1 MAKLTMDEGE
11 YATATIDLSGLP
23 APWDDLTGATITL
36 SAENTKTGAA
46 MALVAGALD
55 AAGADGKIH
64 GGYAVIPTAWVAGAY
79 FCTLE
84 VTKVGTGWPQK
95 QSFDLDIERVA
106 KKPTPP

>member
-36 SAENTKTGAA
+36 SAEDKATGTA
-46 MALVAGALD
+46 MALVPGVLD

-64 GGYAVIPTAWVAGAY
+64 GGYAVIPAWTRGTY

-84 VTKVGTGWPQK
+84 VVKAGTGWPQK

-106 KKPTPP
+106 KKPAPP